1 LADQNFRVK
10 RGLEVGIGATI
21 LVAQSSG
28 NIGINST
35 APTAKLDVNGGL
47 IVSGVSTATTFV
59 STQTTGTAP
68 FTVSSTTLVANLNAD
83 LLDGQEG
90 SYYLDY
96 TNFVGVATDA
106 DKLDGQEGSYYT
118 NASNINAGT
127 IGDAYLPAT
136 ITSDITGNA
145 GTATSL
151 ATARDF
157 SITGSFV
164 TASAVSFDGTANVA
178 LGATIT
184 PNSITLGTYTSGD
197 YVESITGTANEVEVT
212 GGSGEGSTPQIGLPN
227 DVTISQDLTVN
238 RDVQINRNLNVD
250 GNITIG
256 GTSATLFTETL
267 TVSDAEIVLGFRTD
281 GLGNDISN
289 DTTAN
294 HGGIA
299 VASTEGTPLVR
310 LVAAGIETL
319 SPTYK
324 KILWFKEGT
333 FSGLG
338 TDAWLINYAVGI
350 GSTQFPSGTRLA
362 AGSVQFTEND
372 LAVVRNINASG
383 IITGTLD
390 NTLTLNTSGTGL
402 SGSATYNNS
411 SASTFTVT
419 SNATSDNTGGTIVSR
434 DGSGNFSAGT
444 ITANLTGTATT
455 ATNLANG
462 ANITTGTINDARLPD
477 IITSN
482 INIASGISSVAT
494 LDATNATIDNLTFT
508 SGTAITS
515 VDTDLNSV
523 SASDN
528 TLASAKAIK
537 SYVDA
542 QVTAQDLD
550 IQGDTGGTLSIDLD
564 SEVLTIAGTANEIET
579 VGSGNTITI
588 GLPNQVAITTSLVVG
603 SGVTITGSTVQVVDG
618 LSDLDELNVAGI
630 ATFNTDVEFVG
641 ASAGI
646 TSAYWDSSEN
656 LLNFKDDVKATF
668 GDGDDLQIY
677 HDGSHSWIRDEGAG
691 HLYIRTNGDR
701 INLNS
706 DTGSLAKFNKGG
718 SVELYYD
725 NSKKFETTGA
735 GATVFGTLETQN
747 LYSTGI
753 STIIKDTSGVVLDVV
768 SNVDAGINNILK
780 VRSAYDRDAGIEIGH
795 LNSKWNIWIDGAG
808 DDALQFTSNNGNLN
822 LELNQNGSTDLFYS
836 NSKKLETTDYG
847 IYVTGAGNTSTIGG
861 AANLVL
867 DPSAV
872 GDNTGTVTILGNLQV
887 EGTQTIINS
896 TTLEVDDKLVSIA
909 KSATNATQAD
919 GAGLEINGASAT
931 LTYASTGDKWVF
943 NKAPYYNTDRILT
956 TADEG
961 SGNGLDADTLDGIE
975 ASSFLRSDA
984 ADTGTGLI
992 TLTNGLNVSGVSTFT
1007 AANTSAI
1014 QIRSG
1019 ASGSYTALGIG
1030 RVSEE
1035 GTFAIASGAG
1045 IYANNAAAGDIVI
1058 RNNNASGK
1066 VLFTRAGA
1074 NASLA
1079 IDGSNV
1085 LVGTVS
1091 TTGTASQP
1099 LQVTGGAYVSGNL
1112 GIGNTNPTSKLHIFT
1127 TTNGEEVLRIGGS
1140 HGNSGSTQGI
1150 THIGLGYWTTGT
1162 YSPAR
1167 ITVQEATSGDYR
1179 ANLLFSTRGVSSD
1192 TAPTERMR
1200 ISYDGNIGIG
1210 TNSPS
1215 QKLDVNGA
1223 LRLRGALYDGNNQAG
1238 SSGQVLSS
1246 TATGIDWV
1254 DAAPSGISIYDE
1266 TSLVGTANSVSTLYF
1281 VGPNVTATSV
1291 GSAATITI
1299 ADYVSNSGIATNLK
1313 GGTAG
1318 DIPYQTAA
1326 DTTTFLADPGAGGD
1340 GYVLSWDNGNSR
1352 PEWTPAA
1359 PATAITGLSVRDEG
1373 SLQGSANSVTIL
1385 DVVGDNVSASVGSGI
1400 ATITVSD
1407 TPTFDSLSVTGVST
1421 FQGNVNLGD
1430 NDVLNFGD
1438 DNDLQIYYDGTNSY
1452 IKENANS
1459 GSLIVN
1465 GNWIVFKTADDTETY
1480 ARFITNAQAE
1490 LYYDNSKKFE
1500 TTGIGVS
1507 IVGTGN
1513 TATITGPSNLVLDP
1527 AAVGDNTGTVTI
1539 LGNLQV
1545 EGTQTIINST
1555 TMTVD
1560 DLNITL
1566 ADGAANA
1573 AAANGAG
1580 LTVDGASASIT
1591 YNYNGG
1597 SDQWVFNKAP
1607 YYNTNRILTTADEG
1621 TGNGLDAD
1629 TLDGQEGSYYL
1640 DTSATGQT
1648 KLGDLTLSKAG
1659 DSNLVVQTS
1668 NTSGNDALIKIRGA
1682 RTGSSTSNIAML
1694 QFDNKTTSAYTM
1706 AQISAMDPDGAHANG
1721 KGKLVFRTA
1730 TGGTLSDQVT
1740 IMDDG
1745 DVGIGTETPTEKLD
1759 VVGTVKATDFNTTS
1773 DQNLKTNIQT
1783 IENPLD
1789 KIVQI
1794 RGVNFEWKENN
1805 KPSAG
1810 VIAQE
1815 VEKVLPQLVNGE
1827 GTKTVNYNGLIG
1839 LLIEAVKAQ
1848 QEEINMLKERLK

>member
-1 LADQNFRVK
+1 MADQNFRVK
-10 RGLEVGIGATI
+10 RGLEVGIGATV

-212 GGSGEGSTPQIGLPN
+212 GGSGEGSTPQIGLPAN
-227 DVTISQDLTVN
+227 VTISNDLIVS
-238 RDVQINRNLNVD
+238 RDVQINRDLNVT

-256 GTSATLFTETL
+256 GTTATLFTETL

-324 KILWFKEGT
+324 KILWFKQGT

-725 NSKKFETTGA
+725 NDKKFETTGI
-735 GATVFGTLETQN
+735 GVSIVGT
-747 LYSTGI
+747 
-753 STIIKDTSGVVLDVV
+753 
-768 SNVDAGINNILK
+768 
-780 VRSAYDRDAGIEIGH
+780 
-795 LNSKWNIWIDGAG
+795 
-808 DDALQFTSNNGNLN
+808 
-822 LELNQNGSTDLFYS
+822 
-836 NSKKLETTDYG
+836 
-847 IYVTGAGNTSTIGG
+847 GNTATITGPS
-861 AANLVL
+861 NLVL

-961 SGNGLDADTLDGIE
+961 TGNGLDADTLDGIE

-984 ADTGTGLI
+984 DDTTTGNLI
-992 TLTNGLNVSGVSTFT
+992 IHTNSNSRHLYIS
-1007 AANTSAI
+1007 
-1014 QIRSG
+1014 RSG
-1019 ASGSYTALGIG
+1019 STSQEYTRMGRDDTITYFYTKNDESISTVRFTFDNTDTESGG
-1030 RVSEE
+1030 
-1035 GTFAIASGAG
+1035 
-1045 IYANNAAAGDIVI
+1045 
-1058 RNNNASGK
+1058 
-1066 VLFTRAGA
+1066 GA
-1074 NASLA
+1074 NANNRN
-1079 IDGSNV
+1079 IDLISD
-1085 LVGTVS
+1085 
-1091 TTGTASQP
+1091 A
-1099 LQVTGGAYVSGNL
+1099 
-1112 GIGNTNPTSKLHIFT
+1112 TN
-1127 TTNGEEVLRIGGS
+1127 
-1140 HGNSGSTQGI
+1140 
-1150 THIGLGYWTTGT
+1150 
-1162 YSPAR
+1162 AR
-1167 ITVQEATSGDYR
+1167 I
-1179 ANLLFSTRGVSSD
+1179 
-1192 TAPTERMR
+1192 
-1200 ISYDGNIGIG
+1200 
-1210 TNSPS
+1210 
-1215 QKLDVNGA
+1215 
-1223 LRLRGALYDGNNQAG
+1223 
-1238 SSGQVLSS
+1238 
-1246 TATGIDWV
+1246 
-1254 DAAPSGISIYDE
+1254 
-1266 TSLVGTANSVSTLYF
+1266 
-1281 VGPNVTATSV
+1281 
-1291 GSAATITI
+1291 
-1299 ADYVSNSGIATNLK
+1299 
-1313 GGTAG
+1313 
-1318 DIPYQTAA
+1318 
-1326 DTTTFLADPGAGGD
+1326 
-1340 GYVLSWDNGNSR
+1340 
-1352 PEWTPAA
+1352 
-1359 PATAITGLSVRDEG
+1359 
-1373 SLQGSANSVTIL
+1373 
-1385 DVVGDNVSASVGSGI
+1385 
-1400 ATITVSD
+1400 
-1407 TPTFDSLSVTGVST
+1407 
-1421 FQGNVNLGD
+1421 
-1430 NDVLNFGD
+1430 
-1438 DNDLQIYYDGTNSY
+1438 
-1452 IKENANS
+1452 
-1459 GSLIVN
+1459 LI
-1465 GNWIVFKTADDTETY
+1465 
-1480 ARFITNAQAE
+1480 
-1490 LYYDNSKKFE
+1490 
-1500 TTGIGVS
+1500 
-1507 IVGTGN
+1507 
-1513 TATITGPSNLVLDP
+1513 
-1527 AAVGDNTGTVTI
+1527 
-1539 LGNLQV
+1539 
-1545 EGTQTIINST
+1545 
-1555 TMTVD
+1555 
-1560 DLNITL
+1560 
-1566 ADGAANA
+1566 
-1573 AAANGAG
+1573 
-1580 LTVDGASASIT
+1580 
-1591 YNYNGG
+1591 
-1597 SDQWVFNKAP
+1597 
-1607 YYNTNRILTTADEG
+1607 
-1621 TGNGLDAD
+1621 
-1629 TLDGQEGSYYL
+1629 
-1640 DTSATGQT
+1640 
-1648 KLGDLTLSKAG
+1648 
-1659 DSNLVVQTS
+1659 DSNLVWHA
-1668 NTSGNDALIKIRGA
+1668 GNDG
-1682 RTGSSTSNIAML
+1682 TGS
-1694 QFDNKTTSAYTM
+1694 
-1706 AQISAMDPDGAHANG
+1706 
-1721 KGKLVFRTA
+1721 
-1730 TGGTLSDQVT
+1730 
-1740 IMDDG
+1740 
-1745 DVGIGTETPTEKLD
+1745 
-1759 VVGTVKATDFNTTS
+1759 
-1773 DQNLKTNIQT
+1773 
-1783 IENPLD
+1783 
-1789 KIVQI
+1789 
-1794 RGVNFEWKENN
+1794 
-1805 KPSAG
+1805 
-1810 VIAQE
+1810 
-1815 VEKVLPQLVNGE
+1815 
-1827 GTKTVNYNGLIG
+1827 
-1839 LLIEAVKAQ
+1839 
-1848 QEEINMLKERLK
+1848 